1 MQYWKSI
8 LILSFIFMNLSNSL
22 DNALNRPILDL
33 DKPYLVVDILDN
45 NKVIKQYKKLSTAH
59 KTKNRLDN
67 DFGAY
72 RYSVRSVQ
80 TIQQWS

>member
-1 MQYWKSI
+1 
-8 LILSFIFMNLSNSL
+8 MNLSNSL